1 MFSDCF
7 HVPDVVLHITLCPMP
22 CYIRDVVEDR
32 FRACFSPMQ
41 FVCLSFSCPSWSWCA
56 SQFDSYSRWHCV
68 VLETSRWC
76 DLQQVFQG
84 SSLGSSS
91 FSATRNLFVSSG
103 TPISLL
109 WLTVLRQA
117 LAAHVV
123 SICPFSRWIGAVITC
138 TTASEAQFCGEEPP
152 SWASPSLENIV
163 KSWSR
168 SQRFSET

>member
-1 MFSDCF
+1 MFSDCL
-7 HVPDVVLHITLCPMP
+7 HVPDVVSVSLCVP
-22 CYIRDVVEDR
+22 CLVTSGMRWRTGSGHVIRQCSLY
-32 FRACFSPMQ
+32 ACL
-41 FVCLSFSCPSWSWCA
+41 FVPSWSWCA

-84 SSLGSSS
+84 SSLGSSR
-91 FSATRNLFVSSG
+91 FSATRNLFVSPG

-123 SICPFSRWIGAVITC
+123 SICPFSRWIGSVMTC

-152 SWASPSLENIV
+152 SWASPSLANIV